1 MPRIPTQSKPNYS
14 IRRRFFTE
22 TGQPLE
28 WQDSGQGLFD
38 LETVQSQIKMLCQ
51 CSRKVEIELLMGGKL
66 LGYDGKETG
75 KTIIYEKTRR

>member
-22 TGQPLE
+22 TGHPME
-28 WQDSGQGLFD
+28 WQDKGEGTFD
-38 LETVQSQIKMLCQ
+38 LETVQRQIKLLAGTT
-51 CSRKVEIELLMGGKL
+51 RKVEIEIVKDGKL
-66 LGYDGKETG
+66 LGYNGEETG

>member
-1 MPRIPTQSKPNYS
+1 MPRLPTQSKLNYS

-28 WQDSGQGLFD
+28 WQDSGRGVFD
-38 LETVQSQIKMLCQ
+38 LPTVQSQIKMLCK
-51 CSRKVEIELLMGGKL
+51 CSRKVEIELVYQGKL
-66 LGYDGKETG
+66 IGYNGEETG

>member
-1 MPRIPTQSKPNYS
+1 MPKLPTQSKTNYS

-38 LETVQSQIKMLCQ
+38 LATVQKQIKLLAGT
-51 CSRKVEIELLMGGKL
+51 SRKVEIELVKGGKL
-66 LGYDGKETG
+66 IGYNGEETG
-75 KTIIYEKTRR
+75 KTIIYEKR

>member
-38 LETVQSQIKMLCQ
+38 LETVQKQIKLLAGT
-51 CSRKVEIELLMGGKL
+51 SRKVEIELVKDGKL
-66 LGYDGKETG
+66 IGYNGEETG
-75 KTIIYEKTRR
+75 KTIIYEKR